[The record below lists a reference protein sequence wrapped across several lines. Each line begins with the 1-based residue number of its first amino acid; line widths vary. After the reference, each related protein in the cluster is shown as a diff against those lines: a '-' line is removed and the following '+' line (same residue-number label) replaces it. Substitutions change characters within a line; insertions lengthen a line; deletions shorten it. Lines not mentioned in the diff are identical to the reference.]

1 MSEIPDSIS
10 PQTPESYPASYPA
23 AHTEAHH
30 AGDSVHLPAPT
41 AFPFLLAL
49 GLTLVFASL
58 VTSAWLGALGGA
70 IAIVAVVGW
79 FRNVLPH
86 EAHEDVPVPMEFISY
101 IPTLKQVSRI
111 QVDETHRSQFPLE
124 TFPISSGII
133 GGIAG
138 GIAMVIPAEI
148 YGILRFHSIWY
159 VVNLLGGAG
168 VGGWIN
174 PTIDEMSHFRLGA
187 FITANIIQGATT
199 LLVGILYGAML
210 PIWPK
215 RPILLGGIIAPVLWT
230 GLLHSVLGLVNPF
243 LQQRIDW
250 WSFAASQV
258 VFGVVAGYV
267 VTRRGKLRRLAQIP
281 LAARLGV
288 ETPGL
293 MHEHDAGEGNGERSE
308 SSRDKGDGRQ

>member
-1 MSEIPDSIS
+1 MTQIPHSDPSAGA
-10 PQTPESYPASYPA
+10 TP
-23 AHTEAHH
+23 
-30 AGDSVHLPAPT
+30 GVVHLPAPT
-41 AFPFLLAL
+41 AFPFLMAL

-58 VTSAWLGALGGA
+58 VMSPWIGVLGGA
-70 IAIVAVVGW
+70 IAIFGIVGW

-86 EAHEDVPVPMEFISY
+86 EAHEDVPVAIEIIHYVPMHE
-101 IPTLKQVSRI
+101 KVSRI
-111 QVDETHRSQFPLE
+111 EVSERHRAQLPLE
-124 TFPISSGII
+124 TFPISSGIV
-133 GGIAG
+133 GGICG

-168 VGGWIN
+168 VGTWTN
-174 PTIDEMSHFRLGA
+174 PTVAEMSQFRLSA
-187 FITANIIQGATT
+187 FVTANIIQGATT
-199 LLVGILYGAML
+199 LLVGVLYGAML

-230 GLLHSVLGLVNPF
+230 GLLHSVIGLVNPF
-243 LQQRIDW
+243 LQQKIDW

-267 VTRRGKLRRLAQIP
+267 VTRRGNLKRLAQVP
-281 LAARLGV
+281 LAVRLGV

-293 MHEHDAGEGNGERSE
+293 MHEHGDRHDSAP
-308 SSRDKGDGRQ
+308 KGDGN